1 MSEQLLRS
9 LTNVLLEL
17 PFSRRAETEADL
29 IGLKLMAL
37 AGFNAAR
44 GPEAFKL
51 LASKCTMIPF
61 AWGAAD
67 VWLAAYVE
75 SELRLVSVLKSAVEL
90 LIFSCEAQCLGA
102 AHGVGRAQGSDVNA
116 H

>member
-37 AGFNAAR
+37 AGFNAAK

-51 LASKCTMIPF
+51 LASECRMF

-67 VWLAAYVE
+67 VWPLPWL
-75 SELRLVSVLKSAVEL
+75 S
-90 LIFSCEAQCLGA
+90 
-102 AHGVGRAQGSDVNA
+102 
-116 H
+116 